1 MKKINYLL
9 ALWCLLIN
17 AVLANAQN
25 CNPKIMGK
33 QSLCGPQ
40 NLFIYTIDNYNNAGI
55 YSAELITYDANDT
68 PISTSNLSVTGNQF
82 SANSAINSSTFYYA
96 MIVLHQTSP
105 CNATDTL
112 YLQPC
117 CQNDSLPQLIDIT
130 PDKIPNIVQNG
141 NTYIYN
147 PLIYPNQNSIIEL
160 HGQLLVNQTLE
171 IYNTTINVDQGGIIN
186 VLPSI
191 GFGLIN
197 STIQAGCGHLWQ
209 GIHAQDQSEVKI
221 RDGSTI
227 RDAEYGLYYKGTI
240 SGDFANGTANAINFL
255 DNYIAVYSPAN
266 PNGNNLN
273 FKGST
278 GLGISINNTLNL
290 LPDYP
295 GQKTIPQSRSFAGFY
310 LYDNPNF
317 NNQITNNVMQINIHN
332 MNIGIAN
339 IRGSITL
346 PERVTI
352 VNTIPISA
360 YTNTRIYNGSAIY
373 CEGTSNQEQTIN
385 FGHLLKP
392 NNNLIN
398 NCKYGVNAFKNV
410 NVYCYKNNINNV
422 NSLGGVRVDNFNI
435 SSKTIKIFGNS
446 FDSRFYCAI
455 YCKRFIEATLEIDS
469 NTFNTGTYFQIQKPY
484 GNLENVAIRLAF
496 VSPTTINGHI
506 QNNTFNAARIGLYAS
521 NIRGLGND
529 TTSMFPIRFNSFNL
543 NHTTTPSV
551 SENPFHA
558 GIYLENANK
567 VFVNSNNIFRT
578 NSLNDPTIDYINK
591 WIGIKLDNCSG
602 SNSIISENILNK
614 MGSGLFIKDDCVG
627 SNIYCNNFE
636 GDPSTPLTGFLNG
649 IYFSKAKLADQ
660 GKPLMP
666 YNNFFT
672 SFKINISK
680 FGGTVDAVSWYLSG
694 SSPIIPISVNP
705 INNFIVHI
713 TNVAQNSFCGQSNS
727 TLTDAIYERVRQI
740 IYNELEYD
748 ENIEENHYLDKV
760 FAYSVI
766 SNDSTLQALDQNYVD
781 FINLH
786 RQDNIGNYV
795 DAIALSNEKTVIDAL
810 YRLNNMISNNTIEEN
825 NLIVD
830 RIALS
835 LIAEDRDPTENE
847 IQDLEA
853 IATTDELI
861 GGPGVRNSRT
871 LLDREYHINNFNLR
885 ISNTS
890 TNNVTEILN
899 LEQLLQLN
907 DMQKEF
913 VRLEV
918 FDISGKLVYQN
929 SLMSWGKDKLNYP
942 NSLFLIKYY
951 YENQYIGSKKE
962 LNTK

>member
-9 ALWCLLIN
+9 ALWCILLN
-17 AVLANAQN
+17 SALAIGQN
-25 CNPKIMGK
+25 CNPMLNGK
-33 QSLCGPQ
+33 HSMCESQKQ
-40 NLFIYTIDNYNNAGI
+40 FTYNIDNFISGGIYWAVVTGFNAGNNVI
-55 YSAELITYDANDT
+55 LNDT
-68 PISTSNLSVTGNQF
+68 ITITGNSFTADTLNNNSNLD
-82 SANSAINSSTFYYA
+82 YA

-105 CNATDTL
+105 CNVTDTL
-112 YLQPC
+112 FLQPC
-117 CQNDSLPQLIDIT
+117 CYHDYIPQLVDVT
-130 PDKIPNIVQNG
+130 PDKIPNISAIGTNFIYDPLLDTTQND
-141 NTYIYN
+141 T
-147 PLIYPNQNSIIEL
+147 IEI
-160 HGQLLVNQTLE
+160 HGQLLINHNLE
-171 IYNTTINVDQGGIIN
+171 ISNTTILVDQGGIIN
-186 VLPSI
+186 VMPNM

-209 GIHAQDQSEVKI
+209 GIHAQDQSTIKI

-240 SGDFANGTANAINFL
+240 TGDFNNDSVNASSFL
-255 DNYIAVYSPAN
+255 DNYIAVYSPEN
-266 PNGNNLN
+266 PFGNNLN
-273 FKGST
+273 FGGAT
-278 GLGISINNTLNL
+278 GPGISINNNAIL
-290 LPDYP
+290 LPNYW
-295 GQKTIPQSRSFAGFY
+295 GQQTRPQGKSFAGFY

-317 NNQITNNVMQINIHN
+317 NNLINNDAMQINIQN

-352 VNTIPISA
+352 LNTFPITA

-385 FGHLLKP
+385 FGQLFTT

-422 NSLGGVRVDNFNI
+422 YSLGGVRVDNFNI
-435 SSKTIKIFGNS
+435 SNKTIKIFGNN

-455 YCKRFIEATLEIDS
+455 YCKRFIAASLEIDS
-469 NTFNTGTYFQIQKPY
+469 NTFNTGTYFSFNSY
-484 GNLENVAIRLAF
+484 NYNLENVAIRLAF

-506 QNNTFNAARIGLYAS
+506 QNNTFNAARIGIYAS

-543 NHTTTPSV
+543 NHTPTPSV
-551 SENPFHA
+551 SENPFHV
-558 GIYLENANK
+558 GICLENANK
-567 VFVNSNNIFRT
+567 VFVNSNNIFQTTPLNIT
-578 NSLNDPTIDYINK
+578 NKDYINQL
-591 WIGIKLDNCSG
+591 IGIKLVNCSG

-627 SNIYCNNFE
+627 SNIYCNNFV

-740 IYNELEYD
+740 IYNEIEYD

-847 IQDLEA
+847 IQVLEA
-853 IATTDELI
+853 IANTDELI

-885 ISNTS
+885 KSNTS

-899 LEQLLQLN
+899 LEQIAQLN
-907 DMQKEF
+907 DLQKEF

-918 FDISGKLVYQN
+918 FDLAGKLIYQN
-929 SLMSWGKDKLNYP
+929 TLMSWGKDKLKYP

-951 YENQYIGSKKE
+951 YENRYIGSKKE